1 MGRQLPL
8 RVLVSAL
15 VLSSATTTPA
25 VAHPE
30 TVGWDEYVRLFGK
43 LFRDDAH
50 REERRAVYEQ
60 SVMTINAHNVGADR
74 GLSTFRMGINRFS
87 DQTPEEFRSAMLSGF
102 AVGARRRPATG
113 ACRTALRAD
122 CGQAHVAGLAECI
135 NCVQAHDANL
145 TAANC
150 STVQKES
157 FCANA
162 PGPLPPPPPPPP
174 GPPVPPPPPP
184 PPSPTPAP
192 TPPAPPIPP
201 GHIPEAVDWRKH
213 GAVTPVKDQ
222 GQCGG
227 CWAFAAVASLEG
239 HYQLAT
245 GALRSL
251 SEEQLL
257 DCSGAFGNRGCYGGN
272 QELGFQ
278 YIASN
283 GGIDSE
289 LDYPFSLGSNG
300 AEACWPAAA
309 NRTVAT
315 LDGYKIVPNGSEPLL
330 IAAVAAGP
338 VAVAIQANQPGFQ
351 HYKSGVFDGE
361 CGNALDHAVTVIG
374 YTADAFVVKNSWG
387 DGWGEDGYIR
397 MKRNVGP
404 TGQCGIAEFASYPVK
419 SGGPPVPL
427 PPRTQGKRPSLPCNC
442 TQNCHQMCGKFG
454 GAFMCCGD
462 EVCSSPG
469 NCEKGCNCL
478 TTGSCPQCLPPPPPP
493 YSACGPDCL
502 ASMCLSTLGIPG
514 HICVPR

>member
-1 MGRQLPL
+1 
-8 RVLVSAL
+8 
-15 VLSSATTTPA
+15 
-25 VAHPE
+25 
-30 TVGWDEYVRLFGK
+30 
-43 LFRDDAH
+43 
-50 REERRAVYEQ
+50 
-60 SVMTINAHNVGADR
+60 
-74 GLSTFRMGINRFS
+74 
-87 DQTPEEFRSAMLSGF
+87 MLSGF

-257 DCSGAFGNRGCYGGN
+257 RRLR
-272 QELGFQ
+272 Q
-278 YIASN
+278 
-283 GGIDSE
+283 
-289 LDYPFSLGSNG
+289 P
-300 AEACWPAAA
+300 W
-309 NRTVAT
+309 
-315 LDGYKIVPNGSEPLL
+315 LL
-330 IAAVAAGP
+330 RW
-338 VAVAIQANQPGFQ
+338 QPGAR
-351 HYKSGVFDGE
+351 V
-361 CGNALDHAVTVIG
+361 
-374 YTADAFVVKNSWG
+374 
-387 DGWGEDGYIR
+387 
-397 MKRNVGP
+397 
-404 TGQCGIAEFASYPVK
+404 PVHR
-419 SGGPPVPL
+419 VEWRDRQRARL
-427 PPRTQGKRPSLPCNC
+427 SLLARLQRRRGMLACR
-442 TQNCHQMCGKFG
+442 HQPHCR
-454 GAFMCCGD
+454 D
-462 EVCSSPG
+462 
-469 NCEKGCNCL
+469 
-478 TTGSCPQCLPPPPPP
+478 T
-493 YSACGPDCL
+493 
-502 ASMCLSTLGIPG
+502 
-514 HICVPR
+514 